1 MTGSEIKN
9 SISNNR
15 VFFKRSKQI
24 EYWINFTLLSFVLT
38 MILIIGIK
46 SELENKDF
54 PLLLLII
61 LTLSILLLFNHKIK
75 ARKFEI
81 WKIKVSEK
89 QFEDAC
95 LATSKYLDWYIEKKA
110 KNYLRA
116 NKSCGFQWDGIDIT
130 IIRTENEIL
139 FNSMPGTSI
148 RSNPFTFGLNKKNR
162 NIFRTQLLKALKG
175 ENILEIAKIA
185 EKEKEDR
192 FWKESELTLK
202 NLFIKAIGYS
212 LTLFFVVISIFLLHE
227 NFSIKA
233 LVLSASFLSICSIFV
248 ISDIKITI
256 EKRKRKKHST

>member
-9 SISNNR
+9 SISHNR

-24 EYWINFTLLSFVLT
+24 EYWINFILLSFALT
-38 MILIIGIK
+38 MILIIGIE

-54 PLLLLII
+54 PLLLII
-61 LTLSILLLFNHKIK
+61 LTLSILLLFKQKIK

-95 LATSKYLDWYIEKKA
+95 IATSKHLDWYLEKKA

-162 NIFRTQLLKALKG
+162 NLFRTQLLKALKG

-185 EKEKEDR
+185 EKEKEER
-192 FWKESELTLK
+192 FWKESELSLK

-212 LTLFFVVISIFLLHE
+212 LTLFFVVLSIFLLYE
-227 NFSIKA
+227 NFSIKTF
-233 LVLSASFLSICSIFV
+233 VLSASILSICSVFV
-248 ISDIKITI
+248 IADIKITI
-256 EKRKRKKHST
+256 EKRKR